1 METILD
7 RKVTLML
14 PEATIP
20 KPRAAQQDSPPPWV
34 MTPLFGVP
42 AGSDCEA
49 ARSRPSRRRTA
60 AASRRASGR
69 SSPRPPAGRTARG
82 LVAVKPGPLID
93 VAVKTVPSKDTVDLL
108 AVTAER
114 MRRALS
120 RSFLR
125 YNVAGDLDAAV
136 HAAMNV
142 IEPVLKARDTEIRRL
157 RELIAGKI
165 PAGSSP
171 RSGLPAWGRAQ

>member
-1 METILD
+1 
-7 RKVTLML
+7 ML
-14 PEATIP
+14 PEATAP
-20 KPRAAQQDSPPPWV
+20 KPRAARQSSPSPWV

-42 AGSDCEA
+42 AGSDCDA
-49 ARSRPSRRRTA
+49 PRSRPSRRRV
-60 AASRRASGR
+60 AASRRASSRATSRLPGGR
-69 SSPRPPAGRTARG
+69 AARG

-108 AVTAER
+108 AVTGER

-142 IEPVLKARDTEIRRL
+142 IEPVLRARDNEIRRL
-157 RELIAGKI
+157 RGLIAGKI
-165 PAGSSP
+165 PIG
-171 RSGLPAWGRAQ
+171 

>member
-1 METILD
+1 
-7 RKVTLML
+7 ML
-14 PEATIP
+14 PEATVP
-20 KPRAAQQDSPPPWV
+20 KPRAARQASPSPWV
-34 MTPLFGVP
+34 MTPLFGPP
-42 AGSDCEA
+42 AGSDCDA
-49 ARSRPSRRRTA
+49 PRSRPARRRA
-60 AASRRASGR
+60 AASSRRASSRTTSRVPGGR
-69 SSPRPPAGRTARG
+69 AARG

-93 VAVKTVPSKDTVDLL
+93 VVVKTAPAKDAVDLL
-108 AVTAER
+108 AVTGER

-157 RELIAGKI
+157 RGLIAGKI
-165 PAGSSP
+165 PVG
-171 RSGLPAWGRAQ
+171 

>member
-1 METILD
+1 
-7 RKVTLML
+7 ML

-20 KPRAAQQDSPPPWV
+20 KARAAQQASPSPWV
-34 MTPLFGVP
+34 MTPLFGLP
-42 AGSDCEA
+42 AGSDCDV
-49 ARSRPSRRRTA
+49 ARSRPSRRRAA
-60 AASRRASGR
+60 AASRRASRTTSRLPGGR
-69 SSPRPPAGRTARG
+69 AARG

-93 VAVKTVPSKDTVDLL
+93 IAVKTAPSKDTVDLL
-108 AVTAER
+108 AVTGER

-125 YNVAGDLDAAV
+125 YNVAGDLEAAV

-157 RELIAGKI
+157 RGLIAGKI
-165 PAGSSP
+165 PAG
-171 RSGLPAWGRAQ
+171 

>member
-1 METILD
+1 
-7 RKVTLML
+7 ML

-20 KPRAAQQDSPPPWV
+20 KARAAQQASPSPWV
-34 MTPLFGVP
+34 MTPLFGLP
-42 AGSDCEA
+42 AGSDCDV
-49 ARSRPSRRRTA
+49 ARPRPSRRR
-60 AASRRASGR
+60 AASSRASSRTTSRLPGGR
-69 SSPRPPAGRTARG
+69 APRG
-82 LVAVKPGPLID
+82 LVAVKSGPLID

-108 AVTAER
+108 AVTGER

-157 RELIAGKI
+157 RGLIAGKI
-165 PAGSSP
+165 PAGSSSR
-171 RSGLPAWGRAQ
+171 RS

>member
-1 METILD
+1 
-7 RKVTLML
+7 ML
-14 PEATIP
+14 PEATVP
-20 KPRAAQQDSPPPWV
+20 KPRATRQASPSPWV
-34 MTPLFGVP
+34 MTPLFGPP
-42 AGSDCEA
+42 AGGDCEA
-49 ARSRPSRRRTA
+49 PRSRPARRRA
-60 AASRRASGR
+60 ATSSRRASSRATSRVPGGR
-69 SSPRPPAGRTARG
+69 AARG

-93 VAVKTVPSKDTVDLL
+93 VVVKTAPSKDTVDLL
-108 AVTAER
+108 AVTGER

-157 RELIAGKI
+157 RGLIASKI
-165 PAGSSP
+165 PVG
-171 RSGLPAWGRAQ
+171 